1 MGRYRTQAQWK
12 EHYKK
17 QKLNKEKMGL
27 NKENSNASA
36 TFLGI
41 KEGSFT
47 KGTGD
52 DKVKLDDMSLSGV
65 LAKVEKKEIST
76 QDGKQHTNV
85 WFHVID
91 EGGEVFIVSSGV
103 KSRYTT
109 DLLNRLHNVEDLNQ
123 VIKIKP
129 YDFESNEG
137 KRYSG
142 VSVYDWKG
150 NKVDR
155 KYTRENPCPV
165 EPEVIEFEGQ
175 QRWSFL
181 KQTDW
186 FIDNL
191 DLSVV
196 EDKSSIDLP
205 NSKSGTEVNP
215 IDIIEDMKKK
225 GDWEVSE
232 KANSTEGTDDLPF

>member
-52 DKVKLDDMSLSGV
+52 DKVKLDD
-65 LAKVEKKEIST
+65 
-76 QDGKQHTNV
+76 
-85 WFHVID
+85 
-91 EGGEVFIVSSGV
+91 
-103 KSRYTT
+103 
-109 DLLNRLHNVEDLNQ
+109 
-123 VIKIKP
+123 
-129 YDFESNEG
+129 
-137 KRYSG
+137 
-142 VSVYDWKG
+142 
-150 NKVDR
+150 
-155 KYTRENPCPV
+155 
-165 EPEVIEFEGQ
+165 
-175 QRWSFL
+175 